1 METEMEKYRLTEP
14 RFKEI
19 LRRQLNPALGKGYEP
34 SIKATREEAPAGSS
48 PATVW
53 SDLIGRDIHT
63 LSEPERAVLSVLL
76 YSPQLVDI
84 QEQRMLP
91 IVPAAHPLEGHP
103 LAAGMELKRF
113 RGTLAVTAELHHMPF
128 HPVVQWTTDENERR
142 EVPGC
147 WIGDFLA
154 ILRDREGVYCA
165 NFNVKQTREEFTVPA
180 VGVTVKTKMARATA
194 RETARH
200 EVEKQVYADIDIPT
214 IEVAADELPTI
225 LVANLRWAQNWQRR
239 EHGLSAEQQQIV
251 VDALNDGLDQCA
263 SALEVMAAVELS
275 HGIGMPDQKIV
286 LAQAI
291 LTRKL
296 RVDLFEGYFFPDK
309 PMLPEQQDV
318 LKVFGHWFRRPA

>member
-1 METEMEKYRLTEP
+1 MEKHRLTER

-19 LRRQLNPALGKGYEP
+19 LRRQLNPAFGKGYEP
-34 SIKATREEAPAGSS
+34 SIKASREEAPARSS

-76 YSPQLVDI
+76 YCPWLVGL

-91 IVPAAHPLEGHP
+91 IVPAAHPLAGHP
-103 LAAGMELKRF
+103 LAEGMQLKRF
-113 RGTLAVTAELHHMPF
+113 RGTLAVAAELHHMSF
-128 HPVVQWTTDENERR
+128 HPVVQWITDENEKR
-142 EVPGC
+142 EMPGC

-154 ILRDREGVYCA
+154 FLNDREGIYCV

-180 VGVTVKTKMARATA
+180 VGVTVKTNMTRATA

-214 IEVAADELPTI
+214 IEVASDELPTI

-239 EHGLSAEQQQIV
+239 KHGLSTEQQQIV
-251 VDALNDGLDQCA
+251 LDSFNDALDLCA
-263 SALEVMAAVELS
+263 SALEAMTAVELS
-275 HGIGMPDQKIV
+275 HGIGLYDQKIL
-286 LAQAI
+286 LAQGI
-291 LTRKL
+291 LARKV
-296 RVDLFEGYFFPDK
+296 RIDLFDSHFFSDK
-309 PMLPEQQDV
+309 PMLPERRDV
-318 LKVFGHWFRRPA
+318 LKVFGDFFRRSA